1 MPFGVRALNVKNRH
15 VGLDRGDVQQ
25 PWFTGTQ
32 PWVAL
37 DQVGTKQRSR
47 WQVRHAHGG
56 GEQSEAHREVRMLL
70 ELQAIGDPLLDGAAV
85 VVAEAGTDISDP
97 GGGDPSHAART
108 NELVEEHVRDR
119 PDELQLAPTL
129 PNQGVSRRERDQRFE
144 RGAHYHRCS
153 VWHESLDGFV
163 QPLELHRLTE
173 YYGRALL
180 SCASQPTGRKSI

>member
-1 MPFGVRALNVKNRH
+1 AIAVKNRQ
-15 VGLDRGDVQQ
+15 VGVYRSDVEQA
-25 PWFTGTQ
+25 WCTGTQ
-32 PWVAL
+32 PGVAL
-37 DQVGTKQRSR
+37 HKVGSKQRSR

-56 GEQSEAHREVRMLL
+56 GEQTEGHREVRMLL

-129 PNQGVSRRERDQRFE
+129 PNQ
-144 RGAHYHRCS
+144 
-153 VWHESLDGFV
+153 
-163 QPLELHRLTE
+163 
-173 YYGRALL
+173 
-180 SCASQPTGRKSI
+180 